1 VHAFRDVATA
11 AYCPRKLYYRRREPD
26 PGGTPPEVE
35 RVRDLAFRYDR
46 LLRDD
51 GALDGAP
58 IAVTPTQFR
67 SHLGTAK
74 ARLDDPVWEGLVD
87 PDGRE
92 VLLAGRECRGVAHKI
107 VEDGLASGGP
117 TLSLVFAGDPP
128 RQGVWEPQSVRL
140 VAAAKA
146 LSWERETAVE
156 RVFAE
161 YPAHGAVRGVE
172 LTTRRKA
179 AYREAVRTA
188 EAIDG
193 PPARV
198 DSDAKCAP
206 CEFSDECGTRTRSL
220 RSLLGGG

>member
-11 AYCPRKLYYRRREPD
+11 AYCPRKLYYRRRQPD
-26 PGGTPPEVE
+26 PDGTPPDVDRTREV
-35 RVRDLAFRYDR
+35 AFCYER
-46 LLRDD
+46 LLDD
-51 GALDGAP
+51 DDALDRAP
-58 IAVTPTQFR
+58 IAVSRTQFR
-67 SHLGTAK
+67 SRLGAAK
-74 ARLDDPVWEGLVD
+74 ARLDDGVWEGLVE
-87 PDGRE
+87 PDSRDV
-92 VLLAGRECRGVAHKI
+92 VLSGRECRGVAHKLFQ
-107 VEDGLASGGP
+107 DGPSSGGP

-146 LSWERETAVE
+146 LSWERETGVE

-161 YPAHGAVRGVE
+161 YPAHGVVRAVE

-188 EAIDG
+188 DTIDG

-198 DSDAKCAP
+198 DTDAKCAP
-206 CEFSDECGTRTRSL
+206 CEFSDRCGTRTRSL